1 MKTLILSV
9 ILFASTPVFL
19 VTSHAKSHA
28 KWYRY
33 YKDGVPQTSH
43 TLTKEHQK
51 HGYEELDSGFRV
63 IKKVPAYNF
72 AAAEEKK
79 QADEAQDAENEK
91 KRLLVKRYGSA
102 QRAVRKRSDLISSIN
117 SQRVFSQQRVIA
129 TEDELKKEL
138 DKAASLEKNGQTV
151 SKALQENIEKKKA
164 AVTAAKLGLT
174 DMIKQ
179 QYQELDVLTEDIRKL
194 RRYEREVSG
203 H

>member
-1 MKTLILSV
+1 MKILILSA
-9 ILFASTPVFL
+9 ILLAGTPAIF
-19 VTSHAKSHA
+19 TASHAKSPA

-79 QADEAQDAENEK
+79 QAEEAQEAEDEK
-91 KRLLVKRYGSA
+91 KRLLIKRYGSA
-102 QRAVRKRSDLISSIN
+102 QRAVRKRSDLLTSID
-117 SQRVFSQQRVIA
+117 SQRLFSQQRVLA

-138 DKAASLEKNGQTV
+138 DKAANLENKGQTV
-151 SKALQENIEKKKA
+151 SKVLQENIEKKKE
-164 AVTAAKLGLT
+164 AVAAAKLGLN
-174 DMIKQ
+174 DLIKQ
-179 QYQELDVLTEDIRKL
+179 QYQELDALTKDIRKL
-194 RRYEREVSG
+194 RRYERDVSG